1 MRHVGKRSLSASPG
15 NMEQFRNLLRPES
28 EIGVFECRRGIEL
41 VPLADLF
48 MVLDRSNFGV
58 NRRNAIYPVRLQ
70 KKGEKKC
77 SMSIFPSL
85 VFILSKSAPRISS
98 LSYHICIWLWEM
110 NKHIILWNTPGT
122 CRNPPQPLFQIFTRI
137 HLEAFFVTSLIH
149 HKYPHA

>member
-1 MRHVGKRSLSASPG
+1 
-15 NMEQFRNLLRPES
+15 MEQFRSLLRPES
-28 EIGVFECRRGIEL
+28 EMGVFDRGIEL

-58 NRRNAIYPVRLQ
+58 NRRNAILSGEVT
-70 KKGEKKC
+70 KKGRKKC

-85 VFILSKSAPRISS
+85 VFILSKSAPRISA
-98 LSYHICIWLWEM
+98 LSYHIWIWLWEI

-122 CRNPPQPLFQIFTRI
+122 CRNPPRPLFQIFTRI
-137 HLEAFFVTSLIH
+137 HREAFFVTSLIH